1 MKTSSYSI
9 QYGTLNGIISISF
22 SLMLFFLDQHYQGGA
37 FVNLINFLITLT
49 VILLAQIAYKK
60 DNGGYLNL
68 SDSLKLGLGISLINA
83 ILGVLFFF
91 ILSNF
96 LDPNMNEKTLQI
108 VEERLIEGNPEI
120 SQQELD
126 TFIEA
131 TRQAMTPFTLSTAII
146 MASLFFG
153 FLISLIT
160 GLFLKKS
167 KTE

>member
-1 MKTSSYSI
+1 
-9 QYGTLNGIISISF
+9 
-22 SLMLFFLDQHYQGGA
+22 MLFFLDQHYQGGA
-37 FVNLINFLITLT
+37 FVNLINFLISLT
-49 VILLAQIAYKK
+49 IILLAQIAFKK

-68 SDSLKLGLGISLINA
+68 SDSLKLGLGISLINS
-83 ILGVLFFF
+83 ILGVLFYF

-96 LDPNMNEKTLQI
+96 LDPNMTEKTLQI
-108 VEERLIEGNPEI
+108 VEERIIEGNPEI
-120 SQQELD
+120 SQQQLD

>member
-1 MKTSSYSI
+1 MKTSKYSI

-37 FVNLINFLITLT
+37 FVNLINFLISLS
-49 VILLAQIAYKK
+49 VILLAQIAFKK
-60 DNGGYLNL
+60 DNGGYINL
-68 SDSLKLGLGISLINA
+68 TESLKLGLGISLINS
-83 ILGVLFFF
+83 ILGIFFFF

-96 LDPNMNEKTLQI
+96 LDPNMTEKTLQI
-108 VEERLIEGNPEI
+108 VEEKIIEGNPEI

-131 TRQAMTPFTLSTAII
+131 TRQAMTPLTLSTAII

-153 FLISLIT
+153 FLISLVT
-160 GLFLKKS
+160 GLFLKKY

>member
-1 MKTSSYSI
+1 MKTSNYSI

-22 SLMLFFLDQHYQGGA
+22 SLMLFFLDQHYQGGV
-37 FVNLINFLITLT
+37 FVNLINFLISLT
-49 VILLAQIAYKK
+49 VILLAQIAFKK

-68 SDSLKLGLGISLINA
+68 SDSLKLGLGISLINS

-96 LDPNMNEKTLQI
+96 LDPNMTEKTLEI
-108 VEERLIEGNPEI
+108 VEQRLIEGNPEI

-126 TFIEA
+126 RFIEA

>member
-1 MKTSSYSI
+1 MKTSKYSI

-37 FVNLINFLITLT
+37 FVNLINFLISLS
-49 VILLAQIAYKK
+49 VILLAQIAFKK
-60 DNGGYLNL
+60 DNGGYINL
-68 SDSLKLGLGISLINA
+68 TESLKLGLGISLINS
-83 ILGVLFFF
+83 ILGIFFFF

-96 LDPNMNEKTLQI
+96 LDPNMTEKTLQI
-108 VEERLIEGNPEI
+108 VEEKIIEGNPEI

-131 TRQAMTPFTLSTAII
+131 TRQAMTPLTLSTAII

-153 FLISLIT
+153 FLISLVT

-167 KTE
+167 KTQ

>member
-1 MKTSSYSI
+1 M
-9 QYGTLNGIISISF
+9 
-22 SLMLFFLDQHYQGGA
+22 
-37 FVNLINFLITLT
+37 
-49 VILLAQIAYKK
+49 
-60 DNGGYLNL
+60 
-68 SDSLKLGLGISLINA
+68 SDSLKLGLGISLINS

-91 ILSNF
+91 VLSNF
-96 LDPNMNEKTLQI
+96 LDPNMTEKTLQI
-108 VEERLIEGNPEI
+108 VEQRLIEGNPEI

-160 GLFLKKS
+160 GLFLKNLKLNS
-167 KTE
+167 F

>member
-1 MKTSSYSI
+1 MKTSNYSI

-22 SLMLFFLDQHYQGGA
+22 SLMLFFLDQHYQGGV
-37 FVNLINFLITLT
+37 FVNLINFLISLT
-49 VILLAQIAYKK
+49 VILLAQIAFKK

-68 SDSLKLGLGISLINA
+68 SDSLKLGLGISLINS

-96 LDPNMNEKTLQI
+96 LDPNMTEKTLEI
-108 VEERLIEGNPEI
+108 VEQRLIEGNPEI

>member
-1 MKTSSYSI
+1 
-9 QYGTLNGIISISF
+9 
-22 SLMLFFLDQHYQGGA
+22 
-37 FVNLINFLITLT
+37 
-49 VILLAQIAYKK
+49 
-60 DNGGYLNL
+60 
-68 SDSLKLGLGISLINA
+68 
-83 ILGVLFFF
+83 
-91 ILSNF
+91 
-96 LDPNMNEKTLQI
+96 MNEKTLQI
-108 VEERLIEGNPEI
+108 VDERLIEGNPEI

>member
-1 MKTSSYSI
+1 
-9 QYGTLNGIISISF
+9 
-22 SLMLFFLDQHYQGGA
+22 MLFFLDQHYQGGA
-37 FVNLINFLITLT
+37 FVNLINFLISLT
-49 VILLAQIAYKK
+49 IILLAQIAFKK

-68 SDSLKLGLGISLINA
+68 SDSLKLGLGISLINS

-91 ILSNF
+91 VLSNF
-96 LDPNMNEKTLQI
+96 LDPNMTEKTLQI
-108 VEERLIEGNPEI
+108 VEQRLIEGNPEI

>member
-22 SLMLFFLDQHYQGGA
+22 SLMLFFFRSTLSRWC
-37 FVNLINFLITLT
+37 FCKPNKFLISLT
-49 VILLAQIAYKK
+49 IILLAQIAFKK

-68 SDSLKLGLGISLINA
+68 SDSLKLGLGISLINS

-91 ILSNF
+91 VLSNF
-96 LDPNMNEKTLQI
+96 LDPNMTEKTLQI
-108 VEERLIEGNPEI
+108 VEQRLIEGNPEI

>member
-22 SLMLFFLDQHYQGGA
+22 SFMLFFLDQHYQGGA
-37 FVNLINFLITLT
+37 FVNLINFLITFT
-49 VILLAQIAYKK
+49 IILLAQIAFKK

-68 SDSLKLGLGISLINA
+68 SDSLKLGLGISLINS

-91 ILSNF
+91 VLSNF
-96 LDPNMNEKTLQI
+96 LDPNMTEKTLQI
-108 VEERLIEGNPEI
+108 VEQRLIEGNPEI

>member
-1 MKTSSYSI
+1 MKTSKYSI

-37 FVNLINFLITLT
+37 FVNLINFLISLS
-49 VILLAQIAYKK
+49 VILLAQIAFKK
-60 DNGGYLNL
+60 DNGGYINL
-68 SDSLKLGLGISLINA
+68 TESLKLGLGISLINS
-83 ILGVLFFF
+83 ILGIFFFF

-96 LDPNMNEKTLQI
+96 LDPNMTEKTLQI
-108 VEERLIEGNPEI
+108 VEEKIIEGNPEI

-131 TRQAMTPFTLSTAII
+131 TRQAMTPLTLSTAII

-153 FLISLIT
+153 FLISLVT

-167 KTE
+167 KNQ

>member
-1 MKTSSYSI
+1 MKTSKYSI

-37 FVNLINFLITLT
+37 FVNLINFLISLS
-49 VILLAQIAYKK
+49 VIILAQIAFKK
-60 DNGGYLNL
+60 DNGGYINL
-68 SDSLKLGLGISLINA
+68 SESLKLGLGISLINS
-83 ILGVLFFF
+83 ILGIFFFF

-96 LDPNMNEKTLQI
+96 LDPNMTEKTLQI

-126 TFIEA
+126 SFIEA

-153 FLISLIT
+153 FLISLVT
-160 GLFLKKS
+160 GLFLKKY

>member
-22 SLMLFFLDQHYQGGA
+22 SLMLFFLDQHYQGGP
-37 FVNLINFLITLT
+37 FVNLINFLISLT
-49 VILLAQIAYKK
+49 IILLAQIAFKK

-68 SDSLKLGLGISLINA
+68 SDSLKLGLGISLINS

-91 ILSNF
+91 VLSNF
-96 LDPNMNEKTLQI
+96 LDPNMTEKTLQI
-108 VEERLIEGNPEI
+108 VEQRLIEGNPEI

>member
-1 MKTSSYSI
+1 MKTSNYSI

-22 SLMLFFLDQHYQGGA
+22 SLMLFFLDQHYQGGV
-37 FVNLINFLITLT
+37 FVNLINFLISLT
-49 VILLAQIAYKK
+49 VILLAQIAFKK

-68 SDSLKLGLGISLINA
+68 SDSLKLGLGISLINS

-96 LDPNMNEKTLQI
+96 LDPNMTEKTLEI
-108 VEERLIEGNPEI
+108 VEQRLIEGNPEI

-126 TFIEA
+126 RFIEA

-167 KTE
+167 KTQ

>member
-22 SLMLFFLDQHYQGGA
+22 SLMLFFLDQHYQGGT
-37 FVNLINFLITLT
+37 FVNLINFLISFTI
-49 VILLAQIAYKK
+49 ILLAQIAFKK
-60 DNGGYLNL
+60 DNGGYINL
-68 SDSLKLGLGISLINA
+68 SDSLKLGLGISLINS
-83 ILGVLFFF
+83 ILGVLFYF

-96 LDPNMNEKTLQI
+96 LDPNMTEKTLQI

-120 SQQELD
+120 SQQQLD

-167 KTE
+167 KTQ

>member
-1 MKTSSYSI
+1 MKTSKYSI

-37 FVNLINFLITLT
+37 FVNLINFLISLS
-49 VILLAQIAYKK
+49 VIILAQIAFKK
-60 DNGGYLNL
+60 DNGGYINL
-68 SDSLKLGLGISLINA
+68 SESLKLGLGISLINS
-83 ILGVLFFF
+83 ILGIFFFF

-96 LDPNMNEKTLQI
+96 LDPNMTEKTLQI
-108 VEERLIEGNPEI
+108 VEEKIIEGNPEI

-131 TRQAMTPFTLSTAII
+131 TRQAMTPLTLSTAII

-153 FLISLIT
+153 FLISLVT

-167 KTE
+167 KTQ